1 MIAIP
6 AIDLREGHC
15 VQLVGGAY
23 SAERVR
29 LPDPAGVARE
39 FARAGFARLHLV
51 DLDAATGRGSNTALV
66 REVIREAGVDVQA
79 GGGLRDE
86 SRVRD
91 LLDDGARWAMV
102 GTRGVQDLDWLS
114 ELANDRPDEIILAVD
129 VKDGR
134 VASHGWS
141 QSLPR
146 TPLDLVEEV
155 RDFPLGGLLVTAID
169 REGRLEGPDLRLVE
183 DLVEATT
190 LPILASGGVST
201 LVHLRTL
208 EDRGAAGVVIGTALY
223 VGALNPSAV
232 AMEFA
237 E

>member
-6 AIDLREGHC
+6 AVDLREGHC

-39 FARAGFARLHLV
+39 FARVGFTRLHLV
-51 DLDAATGRGSNTALV
+51 DLDAATGRGSNAALM
-66 REVIREAGVDVQA
+66 REVIHHAGIDVQA

-91 LLDDGARWAMV
+91 LLDDGARWAIV
-102 GTRGVQDLDWLS
+102 GTRGVKDLDWLA
-114 ELANDRPDEIILAVD
+114 ELAADRPDEVILAVD
-129 VKDGR
+129 VKEGR

-146 TPLDLVEEV
+146 TALDLVEEV
-155 RDFPLGGLLVTAID
+155 RDLPLGGLLVTAID
-169 REGRLEGPDLRLVE
+169 REGRLEGPDLRLIE
-183 DLVEATT
+183 DLVEATA
-190 LPILASGGVST
+190 LPVLASGGVST
-201 LVHLRTL
+201 LAHLRTL
-208 EDRGAAGVVIGTALY
+208 EDRGAAAAVIGTALY

-237 E
+237 A